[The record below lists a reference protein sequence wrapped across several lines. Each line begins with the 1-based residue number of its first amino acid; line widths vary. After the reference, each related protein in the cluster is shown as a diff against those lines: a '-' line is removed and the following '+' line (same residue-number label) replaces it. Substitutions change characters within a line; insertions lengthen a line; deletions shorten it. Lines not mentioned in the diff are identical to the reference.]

1 MNPNRPDR
9 RAERAETERL
19 LDAARAGASATPDA
33 APEEGR
39 ASSPAVPDAAAAQVR
54 ASTPADPDV
63 HVVDPLA
70 RLLAAAAGPARPG
83 ELAGEEAALAAFRA
97 DRANQA
103 PTVAGRPHRRR
114 LTTSAVAW
122 MGALAATATAGA
134 AFAAVTLDR
143 APDPVPV
150 TPSSNPSPTPSDV
163 ETAPSG
169 DRTASP
175 GRSTPPT
182 PSATSTPSAIG
193 TPSPADQLRGLC
205 RAWQAKKPEQRD
217 RALRTQAFQ
226 ELVTAAGG
234 AGEVEAYCQRLVPE
248 AKPSTS
254 AKAKSSTSAK
264 AKSSTSAKAKS
275 STSAK
280 VRSFTSAKAKPS
292 HPAIGRP
299 APE

>member
-1 MNPNRPDR
+1 MNPNRSDR
-9 RAERAETERL
+9 GAERAETERL
-19 LDAARAGASATPDA
+19 LDATRAGAAPDEVRTSTPADPDA
-33 APEEGR
+33 VTAE
-39 ASSPAVPDAAAAQVR
+39 VR

-63 HVVDPLA
+63 NVAYPLA

-97 DRANQA
+97 ARANPA
-103 PTVAGRPHRRR
+103 PTVARRPHRRR

-122 MGALAATATAGA
+122 TGALAATATAGA

-150 TPSSNPSPTPSDV
+150 PPSSPSPTLSDV
-163 ETAPSG
+163 EATPSL
-169 DRTASP
+169 DRTAAPS
-175 GRSTPPT
+175 RSTPGT
-182 PSATSTPSAIG
+182 PSATSTPSTIG
-193 TPSPADQLRGLC
+193 TPSAGAANVDQLRGLC

-217 RALRTQAFQ
+217 RALRTPTFQ

-234 AGEVEAYCQRLVPE
+234 AGEVEAYCQRLAPE

-254 AKAKSSTSAK
+254 AK
-264 AKSSTSAKAKS
+264 
-275 STSAK
+275 
-280 VRSFTSAKAKPS
+280 VKPS
-292 HPAIGRP
+292 HPATGRP